1 MKNETDITWLITTS
15 IKKKLYRKYPSVL
28 DYFSCCKFTFKTNFC
43 QKPFWLAY
51 LNDLIQFVKCLP
63 GGSPSIAHDG
73 RVLANNMNGTGTVCG
88 YMWDDTDADV
98 LCRQM
103 GFPSG
108 IAILMPRDPV
118 FNRFVFNV
126 NCLGNETDIQSCPAF
141 DYDVSGMCSMY
152 EDAGVL
158 CSGMTSGKAKCI
170 WKSRNKIY
178 IYEMS
183 VSSTSIAKCASNC
196 WVLFESIMYSIYITC
211 RRL

>member
-1 MKNETDITWLITTS
+1 
-15 IKKKLYRKYPSVL
+15 
-28 DYFSCCKFTFKTNFC
+28 
-43 QKPFWLAY
+43 
-51 LNDLIQFVKCLP
+51 
-63 GGSPSIAHDG
+63 
-73 RVLANNMNGTGTVCG
+73 MNGTGTVCG

-108 IAILMPRDPV
+108 IAMLMPRDPV

-158 CSGMTSGKAKCI
+158 CSGMTSGKANVYENKKRKYESYGKYECSQCKSELKLLLNIIFRWTHRCDNRI
-170 WKSRNKIY
+170 WR
-178 IYEMS
+178 
-183 VSSTSIAKCASNC
+183 
-196 WVLFESIMYSIYITC
+196 
-211 RRL
+211 